1 MNWDAIGAI
10 GEIIGSMAVILTIVY
25 LSMQIRQTTKSA
37 RSASGNQ
44 TRQAAVDVLSVIT
57 GNIETARTYTNGL
70 KNREELEVSE
80 RLQFDLIVFQMMR
93 ALETFFFE
101 HQERLLSEEQW
112 LGQWRGVQS
121 ILQSKGGRES
131 WNSQKMY
138 LARSCMEWV
147 DSNLDIRA
155 GATA

>member
-112 LGQWRGVQS
+112 LGQWR
-121 ILQSKGGRES
+121 
-131 WNSQKMY
+131 
-138 LARSCMEWV
+138 
-147 DSNLDIRA
+147 
-155 GATA
+155 